1 MSRIL
6 SQDFTHLP
14 KNKKSGNC
22 DTMLCVK
29 RNSRLSRL
37 GWQTF
42 FFMLSGYLLS
52 GILVGWFLS
61 DIHYQKDIGES
72 YPLAWDSGVF
82 GLILTILLGFL
93 ITGICFWLKFYRWRL
108 AWGVMFLVCI
118 GLGFV
123 VWHFEKRPEAVI
135 ARTFGRFADD
145 LDFEALVVDGSYE
158 SSYKAFRMAG
168 NAEQFQEALQKTFS
182 GEFIT
187 KPYFAT
193 ERLPDFMRSSSPII
207 SCWAYS
213 NCLYAWKTEDGKYYL
228 LTETWNNFHEQEW
241 ERMIQETK
249 P

>member
-29 RNSRLSRL
+29 RNSRLLRL

-42 FFMLSGYLLS
+42 FFVLSGCLLF
-52 GILVGWFLS
+52 GILAVWFLS
-61 DIHYQKDIGES
+61 DIHYQKDIGVS
-72 YPLAWDSGVF
+72 YSLARDSVFF

-168 NAEQFQEALQKTFS
+168 NAEQFQEALQKLFRAS
-182 GEFIT
+182 LSRNPIL
-187 KPYFAT
+187 
-193 ERLPDFMRSSSPII
+193 RLSVCRTLCAALRLSFPAGHIQIASMPGRPRTGSII
-207 SCWAYS
+207 S
-213 NCLYAWKTEDGKYYL
+213 
-228 LTETWNNFHEQEW
+228 
-241 ERMIQETK
+241 
-249 P
+249 